1 MKKTILTFA
10 LVAVAS
16 ATCHAASIKW
26 AIGGAIDANAGIDTS
41 VGSFVLAYIG
51 TTGGIGVDAA
61 TFNAEMAKGTDSAY
75 SIPDG
80 GTGQWSDFY
89 AANRGTYATTKTTT
103 VSDVAN
109 ATYQIFY
116 VNNGVYSLVNDPTI
130 STIAISIDP
139 TTGGATTAAYIDGTA
154 TGGSSAFAAGTSA
167 RAAITSVP
175 EPSTAALAL
184 AGLALLLKRRKA

>member
-51 TTGGIGVDAA
+51 TTSGVGVDAE
-61 TFNAEMAKGTDSAY
+61 TFTTGVGSSYTIADTGT
-75 SIPDG
+75 
-80 GTGQWSDFY
+80 WSDFY
-89 AANRGTYATTKTTT
+89 VSARGTYANAKTLTTSNDT
-103 VSDVAN
+103 DGD
-109 ATYQIFY
+109 TYQIFY
-116 VNNGVYSLVNDPTI
+116 MLNDSYFLVNDSM
-130 STIAISIDP
+130 STLSIVVNAVSGEASVTP
-139 TTGGATTAAYIDGTA
+139 YLNGTAASGSVAYATGGARTAIA
-154 TGGSSAFAAGTSA
+154 
-167 RAAITSVP
+167 SVP

>member
-1 MKKTILTFA
+1 MKKTILAFA
-10 LVAVAS
+10 LVVAAA

-26 AIGGAIDANAGIDTS
+26 AIGGAIDANANIDTS

-51 TTGGIGVDAA
+51 TTSGVGVDAA
-61 TFNAEMAKGTDSAY
+61 TFNTEMAKENSSY
-75 SIPDG
+75 SIADT
-80 GTGQWSDFY
+80 GTWTDFY
-89 AANRGTYATTKTTT
+89 SAARGTYATAKSKS

-116 VNNGVYSLVNDPTI
+116 LNNGVYSLVNDPTI

-139 TTGGATTAAYIDGTA
+139 TTGGASTAAYINGTA
-154 TGGSSAFAAGTSA
+154 TGGTTAYAAGSSN
-167 RAAITSVP
+167 RAAIASVP

>member
-51 TTGGIGVDAA
+51 TTSGIGVDAA
-61 TFNAEMAKGTDSAY
+61 TFNTEMAKGTESSY
-75 SIPDG
+75 SIAD
-80 GTGQWSDFY
+80 TGDWSDFY

-103 VSDVAN
+103 VNDVAN

-167 RAAITSVP
+167 RAAIASVP
-175 EPSTAALAL
+175 EPSVALL
-184 AGLALLLKRRKA
+184 GLLGLGMLLKRRKA